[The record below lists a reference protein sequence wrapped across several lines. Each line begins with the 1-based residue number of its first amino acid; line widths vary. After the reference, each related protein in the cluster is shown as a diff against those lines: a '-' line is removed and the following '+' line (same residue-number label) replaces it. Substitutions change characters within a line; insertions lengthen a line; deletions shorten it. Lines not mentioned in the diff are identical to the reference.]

1 MKPFAKRVK
10 GAFTLL
16 EMLLA
21 IAITGVLLGAA
32 SYLLVSLSTIWTL
45 RTDDAAFDEH
55 ADGVSVFLQK
65 AFDESYGRYQP
76 KWTSSSSASGESS
89 GKENPGDSADTDTSR
104 KDASGNTVESTVWSN
119 AGVTFQ
125 KILDDD
131 LIRTPSLHFRFFQFP
146 PALGE
151 TNPPTTL
158 GVEAWL
164 IFDQSRGLALVW
176 KDIWSIQEN
185 YATDDRDLLRTSL
198 LSSFVTRLDYIYWNT
213 ERKQWL
219 EYNEPQEE
227 SGSYTVPDFIRL
239 TFDDHGRSMSRLIHI
254 PKAERNMPLF

>member
-1 MKPFAKRVK
+1 MRPFGKRVK

-21 IAITGVLLGAA
+21 IAISGILIAAA

-55 ADGVSVFLQK
+55 ADGVAVFLQR

-76 KWTSSSSASGESS
+76 KWTVSS
-89 GKENPGDSADTDTSR
+89 GSKTDSGDEDTSGSSGGETSR
-104 KDASGNTVESTVWSN
+104 KDASGNTVTSVLWTNS
-119 AGVTFQ
+119 GVAFE
-125 KILDDD
+125 KILNDD
-131 LIRTPSLHFRFFQFP
+131 LIRNPSLHFRFFQFP

-164 IFDQSRGLALVW
+164 IFNQAQGLAIVW
-176 KDIWSIQEN
+176 KDIWSIQES
-185 YATDDRDLLRTSL
+185 YATEDRDLLRTSL
-198 LSSFVTRLDYIYWNT
+198 LSSFVTRLDYVYWNT

-219 EYNEPQEE
+219 EYYEPQEE
-227 SGSYTVPDFIRL
+227 SGSYTLPDFIRI
-239 TFDDHGRSMSRLIHI
+239 TFDDHGRSISRLVHI
-254 PKAERNMPLF
+254 PNAKLTMPRF